1 MMKRALRFFKW
12 FVSKCG
18 WFEAVCFVSAF
29 CFAAG
34 LAVGEGTAR
43 TIFWGTAIG
52 VNVLAVLIFVSWGVR
67 NMWGEFVK
75 HDEKCFDILKQ
86 KDIK

>member
-1 MMKRALRFFKW
+1 MARTLRFIKW

-18 WFEAVCFVSAF
+18 WFEAVLFTTSF
-29 CFAAG
+29 SLTAG
-34 LAVGEGTAR
+34 FTAGEGITR
-43 TIFWGTAIG
+43 TIFWGIAIG
-52 VNVLAVLIFVSWGVR
+52 VTILAMLTFMAWGIR
-67 NMWGEFVK
+67 NMWRDFIK